1 METFGASAYGAFA
14 QQNNFAGTSLVTL
27 NNSSVLT
34 HGDAASGLRATTGG
48 TVNGNQSTVL
58 TEGIGARGLHARDI
72 GSSVNIIGT
81 SVTTMGA
88 DAHGA
93 LAESGGVITG
103 QNSTLRANGGNASA
117 LLVAGDVGR
126 VSSATFTGSTLT
138 SASGPAIAVAGLG
151 NISLTNSSV
160 SAPDQWLRV
169 GTINNFAALAAPE
182 VSLPGVTSPDGDPPI
197 GPFVPPAPLAVTNG
211 LANVT
216 LTNSVATGAAITL
229 PGSVSN
235 VTLASN
241 SLWTMTG
248 SSNLTNLTNDSSL
261 IDFSAPTGDPTLL
274 SSYKTLTAVNYIGAG
289 GTVGLNTFL
298 GSDPSPS
305 DRLVI
310 DGGVASG
317 SSLLRIR
324 NTTGAGALTIGNGI
338 LVVDAINAGAT
349 VPAAFGLAGPVVAG
363 PYEYTLFR
371 SSVDASNPQAWYLRS
386 TLNCTLAPALPECQ
400 LPAPPTDPNYRIEA
414 SLYAAIPAMAL
425 LYGRNLLDLLHERRG
440 EEEGAGGRANS
451 DGANVGWGRVIGTS
465 GMQRGDALG
474 VLGGLADPHYSYTF
488 LGLQAGMDV
497 YRHDRPDGSRDR
509 AGAYFAIG
517 GDQGRVTHFDGKLGD
532 SNFAAYSLGGYW
544 THFGPGGWYVDA
556 ILQGTFYDI
565 SSSANRGL
573 PAFKTAAQGAAASI
587 EGGYPFKL
595 PGGYFIEPQ
604 AQLVF
609 QNINIDNASDI
620 AAQVRFTEVNSLAGR
635 FGARFGRTWL
645 MDDHSRSVTAWVRPN
660 LWNEFRGNPTTLF
673 SSEAG
678 FVPFHANLGGL
689 WGELNAG
696 VSGQVTSTTTLYANA
711 SYQSRFDGGGFAYNG
726 KVGLRVN
733 W

>member
-1 METFGASAYGAFA
+1 M
-14 QQNNFAGTSLVTL
+14 
-27 NNSSVLT
+27 
-34 HGDAASGLRATTGG
+34 
-48 TVNGNQSTVL
+48 
-58 TEGIGARGLHARDI
+58 
-72 GSSVNIIGT
+72 
-81 SVTTMGA
+81 
-88 DAHGA
+88 
-93 LAESGGVITG
+93 
-103 QNSTLRANGGNASA
+103 
-117 LLVAGDVGR
+117 
-126 VSSATFTGSTLT
+126 
-138 SASGPAIAVAGLG
+138 PAV
-151 NISLTNSSV
+151 
-160 SAPDQWLRV
+160 
-169 GTINNFAALAAPE
+169 
-182 VSLPGVTSPDGDPPI
+182 
-197 GPFVPPAPLAVTNG
+197 
-211 LANVT
+211 
-216 LTNSVATGAAITL
+216 
-229 PGSVSN
+229 
-235 VTLASN
+235 
-241 SLWTMTG
+241 
-248 SSNLTNLTNDSSL
+248 
-261 IDFSAPTGDPTLL
+261 
-274 SSYKTLTAVNYIGAG
+274 
-289 GTVGLNTFL
+289 
-298 GSDPSPS
+298 
-305 DRLVI
+305 
-310 DGGVASG
+310 
-317 SSLLRIR
+317 
-324 NTTGAGALTIGNGI
+324 
-338 LVVDAINAGAT
+338 
-349 VPAAFGLAGPVVAG
+349 FGLAGPVVAG

-425 LYGRNLLDLLHERRG
+425 LYGRNLLGSLHERRG

-465 GMQRGDALG
+465 CMQRGDALG

-488 LGLQAGMDV
+488 LGLQAG
-497 YRHDRPDGSRDR
+497 RD
-509 AGAYFAIG
+509 AIG
-517 GDQGRVTHFDGKLGD
+517 TTVRRFPRPAAPISQSGAIKGGLPTSTENWVTAILPPTASAVTGRIWARRRL
-532 SNFAAYSLGGYW
+532 
-544 THFGPGGWYVDA
+544 VDA

-573 PAFKTAAQGAAASI
+573 PAFQIAAQGAAASI

-711 SYQSRFDGGGFAYNG
+711 PYQSRFDGGGFAYNG